1 MADQPMLAGRSGLAP
16 PAEPANRLPMNRA
29 AAVSIDARPWS
40 DELRAT
46 LSLAWPLILA
56 NLTMQ
61 LIQATD
67 VVLLGWLG
75 PTELAAAALA
85 LSLSFG
91 MVLFA
96 LGVLTA
102 SSPMMAS
109 ALGARFNSVRDV
121 RRTFRQSLWA
131 AALMAVPTLIV
142 LWNAEPVILAFGQE
156 PELARLAAWFLKG
169 YMWVIPPWML
179 FQVMRNFVSA
189 MERPGWVLA
198 ICAAGI
204 PLNALVSWSLIF
216 GHFGLPALG
225 LIGGGIGSSIVWTAM
240 ALALAIVILTDRQ
253 FRRFHLFGRFWR
265 ADWPHFRQLFR
276 LGGPIGLTMGFEGGV
291 FSAAA
296 YLMGLFGAPSV
307 AAHQIALQ
315 VAATTFMVPLALGQ
329 AATVRVGL
337 AYGRGDR
344 DGITLAGWTAF
355 GLGTVF
361 MALMAALM
369 FSFPRDLMTLFLDD
383 TPANAAVISLGVSF
397 LLVAALFQIVDGA
410 QVVGAGM
417 LRGLHDARVPMVFA
431 LFGYWAIGLG
441 VGVALA
447 FAMDWRGIG
456 IWAGLAAGLG
466 VVASLMIWRWM
477 RRATLGLTRSGRL
490 RA

>member
-1 MADQPMLAGRSGLAP
+1 
-16 PAEPANRLPMNRA
+16 MNRA
-29 AAVSIDARPWS
+29 PALTTSRSPWR

-46 LSLAWPLILA
+46 LALAWPLMLA

-121 RRTFRQSLWA
+121 RRTFRQALWA
-131 AALMAVPTLIV
+131 AALMTVPTMIV
-142 LWNAEPVILAFGQE
+142 LWNAESVILAFGQE
-156 PELARLAAWFLKG
+156 PELARLAAWFLRG

-189 MERPGWVLA
+189 LERPGWVLA
-198 ICAAGI
+198 ISAAGI
-204 PLNALVSWSLIF
+204 PLNGLVSWSLIF
-216 GHFGLPALG
+216 GHFGLPKLG
-225 LIGGGIGSSIVWTAM
+225 LIGGGIGSSIVWLAM
-240 ALALAIVILTDRQ
+240 ALALAAAILTDRQ

-265 ADWPHFRQLFR
+265 SDWPRFRQLFR
-276 LGGPIGLTMGFEGGV
+276 FGGPIGLTMGFEGAV

-315 VAATTFMVPLALGQ
+315 IAATTFMIPLALGQ

-344 DGITLAGWTAF
+344 DGVGLAGWTAF
-355 GLGTVF
+355 GLGTAF

-369 FSFPRDLMTLFLDD
+369 FTFPRDLITIFLDD
-383 TPANAAVISLGVSF
+383 TPANGTVISLGVSF

-417 LRGLHDARVPMVFA
+417 LRGLHDARVPMVYA

-441 VGVALA
+441 VGVGLA
-447 FAMDWRGIG
+447 FAMGWRGIG
-456 IWAGLAAGLG
+456 IWTGLAAGLG
-466 VVASLMIWRWM
+466 VVAVLMIWRWM
-477 RRATLGLTRSGRL
+477 RRETLGLI
-490 RA
+490 RARA

>member
-1 MADQPMLAGRSGLAP
+1 MD
-16 PAEPANRLPMNRA
+16 
-29 AAVSIDARPWS
+29 AAVAISAGTRARGWS

-46 LSLAWPLILA
+46 LALAWPLMLA

-75 PTELAAAALA
+75 PKELAAAALA

-91 MVLFA
+91 MILFA

-102 SSPMMAS
+102 SSPMIAS
-109 ALGARFNSVRDV
+109 ALGERFNAVRDV

-131 AALMAVPTLIV
+131 AALMTVPTLIV
-142 LWNAEPVILAFGQE
+142 LWNAEPIILAFGQE

-179 FQVMRNFVSA
+179 FQVMRNFLSA
-189 MERPGWVLA
+189 LERPGWVLV
-198 ICAAGI
+198 ISAAGI
-204 PLNALVSWSLIF
+204 PLNALVAWSLIF
-216 GHFGLPALG
+216 GHLGMPALG
-225 LIGGGIGSSIVWTAM
+225 LIGGGIGSAIVWTAM
-240 ALALAIVILTDRQ
+240 ALALAVVILTDRQ

-265 ADWPHFRQLFR
+265 PDWPRFRQLFR

-315 VAATTFMVPLALGQ
+315 IAATTFMIPLALGQ

-337 AYGRGDR
+337 AYGRR
-344 DGITLAGWTAF
+344 DSTGIALAGWTAF
-355 GLGTVF
+355 ALSTAF
-361 MALMAALM
+361 MALMATLM
-369 FSFPRDLMTLFLDD
+369 FLFPRDLITLFLDD
-383 TPANAAVISLGVSF
+383 TPANATVISLGVSF
-397 LLVAALFQIVDGA
+397 LMIAALFQIVDGW
-410 QVVGAGM
+410 QVVAAGM
-417 LRGLHDARVPMVFA
+417 LRGIHDTRVPMIFA

-447 FAMDWRGIG
+447 FSMEWRGIG
-456 IWAGLAAGLG
+456 IWTGLAAGLG
-466 VVASLMIWRWM
+466 VVAVLMLLRWA
-477 RRATLGLTRSGRL
+477 RRDRLGLLPAS
-490 RA
+490 A

>member
-1 MADQPMLAGRSGLAP
+1 MLA
-16 PAEPANRLPMNRA
+16 
-29 AAVSIDARPWS
+29 
-40 DELRAT
+40 
-46 LSLAWPLILA
+46 LAWPLMLA

-75 PTELAAAALA
+75 PKELAAAALA

-91 MVLFA
+91 MILFA

-102 SSPMMAS
+102 SSPMIAS
-109 ALGARFNSVRDV
+109 ALGARFNAVRDV

-131 AALMAVPTLIV
+131 AALMTLPTLVV
-142 LWNAEPVILAFGQE
+142 LWNAEPIILAFGQD
-156 PELARLAAWFLKG
+156 PGLARLAAWFLKG

-189 MERPGWVLA
+189 MERPGWVLV
-198 ICAAGI
+198 ISAAGI

-216 GHFGLPALG
+216 GRLGLPEFG
-225 LIGGGIGSSIVWTAM
+225 LIGAGVGSAIVWTAM

-265 ADWPHFRQLFR
+265 PDWPRFRQLFR
-276 LGGPIGLTMGFEGGV
+276 LGGPIGLTMGFEGAV

-315 VAATTFMVPLALGQ
+315 IAATTFMIPLALGQ

-337 AYGRGDR
+337 AYGRRDP
-344 DGITLAGWTAF
+344 DGIALAGWTAF
-355 GLGTVF
+355 GLSTAFMTV
-361 MALMAALM
+361 MAALM
-369 FSFPRDLMTLFLDD
+369 YLFPRDLITLFLDD
-383 TPANAAVISLGVSF
+383 TPANATVISLGVSF
-397 LLVAALFQIVDGA
+397 LLIAALFQIVDGW
-410 QVVGAGM
+410 QVVAAGM
-417 LRGLHDARVPMVFA
+417 LRGIHDTRVPMIFA

-466 VVASLMIWRWM
+466 VVAILMLLRWT
-477 RRATLGLTRSGRL
+477 RRDRLGLLPPNT
-490 RA
+490 

>member
-1 MADQPMLAGRSGLAP
+1 
-16 PAEPANRLPMNRA
+16 MNRVNA
-29 AAVSIDARPWS
+29 PLTTTQPWR

-46 LSLAWPLILA
+46 LALAWPLMLA

-67 VVLLGWLG
+67 VILLGWLG
-75 PTELAAAALA
+75 PTQLAAAALA

-102 SSPMMAS
+102 SSPMIAS
-109 ALGARFNSVRDV
+109 ALGARFNAVRDV

-142 LWNAEPVILAFGQE
+142 LWNAEPIILAFGQE
-156 PELARLAAWFLKG
+156 PDLARQAAWFLKG

-189 MERPGWVLA
+189 MERPGWVL
-198 ICAAGI
+198 IISTAGI

-216 GHFGLPALG
+216 GHFGLPELG

-240 ALALAIVILTDRQ
+240 ALALATVILTDRQ

-265 ADWPHFRQLFR
+265 PDWRRFKQLFR

-315 VAATTFMVPLALGQ
+315 IAATTFMVPLALGQ

-337 AYGRGDR
+337 AYGRGDH

-355 GLGTVF
+355 GLGTIF
-361 MALMAALM
+361 MTMMAGLMY
-369 FSFPRDLMTLFLDD
+369 SFPRDLITLFLAD
-383 TPANAAVISLGVSF
+383 TPANSEVIALGVSF

-417 LRGLHDARVPMVFA
+417 LRGLHDARVPMIFA

-447 FAMDWRGIG
+447 FIMDWRGIG

-466 VVASLMIWRWM
+466 VVAVLMLWRWS
-477 RRATLGLTRSGRL
+477 RRERLGLLYSPAIAASR
-490 RA
+490 

>member
-1 MADQPMLAGRSGLAP
+1 MD
-16 PAEPANRLPMNRA
+16 
-29 AAVSIDARPWS
+29 AAVAISAGTRARGWS

-46 LSLAWPLILA
+46 LALAWPLMLA

-75 PTELAAAALA
+75 PKELAAAALA

-91 MVLFA
+91 MILFA

-102 SSPMMAS
+102 SSPMIAS
-109 ALGARFNSVRDV
+109 ALGERFNAVRDV

-131 AALMAVPTLIV
+131 AALMTVPTLIV
-142 LWNAEPVILAFGQE
+142 LWNAEPIILAFGQD

-179 FQVMRNFVSA
+179 FQVMRNFLSA
-189 MERPGWVLA
+189 LERPGWVLV
-198 ICAAGI
+198 ISAAGI
-204 PLNALVSWSLIF
+204 PLNALVAWSLIF
-216 GHFGLPALG
+216 GHLGMPALG
-225 LIGGGIGSSIVWTAM
+225 LIGGGIGSAIVWTAM
-240 ALALAIVILTDRQ
+240 ALALAVVILTDRQ

-265 ADWPHFRQLFR
+265 PDWPRFRQLFR

-315 VAATTFMVPLALGQ
+315 IAATTFMIPLALGQ

-337 AYGRGDR
+337 AYGRR
-344 DGITLAGWTAF
+344 DSTGIALAGWTAF
-355 GLGTVF
+355 ALSTAF
-361 MALMAALM
+361 MALMATLM
-369 FSFPRDLMTLFLDD
+369 FLFPRDLITLFLDD
-383 TPANAAVISLGVSF
+383 TPANATVISLGVSF
-397 LLVAALFQIVDGA
+397 LMIAALFQIVDGW
-410 QVVGAGM
+410 QVVAAGM
-417 LRGLHDARVPMVFA
+417 LRGIHDTRVPMIFA

-447 FAMDWRGIG
+447 FSMEWRGIG
-456 IWAGLAAGLG
+456 IWTGLAAGLG
-466 VVASLMIWRWM
+466 VVAVLMLLRWA
-477 RRATLGLTRSGRL
+477 RRDRLGLLPAS
-490 RA
+490 A

>member
-1 MADQPMLAGRSGLAP
+1 
-16 PAEPANRLPMNRA
+16 MNRA
-29 AAVSIDARPWS
+29 ADPLTINPWRA
-40 DELRAT
+40 ELGAT
-46 LSLAWPLILA
+46 LTLAWPLMLA

-102 SSPMMAS
+102 SSPIMAS

-121 RRTFRQSLWA
+121 RRTFRQALWA
-131 AALMAVPTLIV
+131 AVLMAVPTVIV
-142 LWNAEPVILAFGQE
+142 LSNAETVILAFGQT
-156 PELARLAAWFLKG
+156 PELARQAAWFLKG

-179 FQVMRNFVSA
+179 FQVMRNFLSA
-189 MERPGWVLA
+189 LERPGWVLA
-198 ICAAGI
+198 ISAAGI
-204 PLNALVSWSLIF
+204 PLNGLVSWALIF
-216 GHFGLPALG
+216 GHFSLPRLG
-225 LIGGGIGSSIVWTAM
+225 LIGGGIGSSIVWTCM
-240 ALALAIVILTDRQ
+240 TLSLGIVILTDRQ

-265 ADWPHFRQLFR
+265 SDWPRFRQLFR
-276 LGGPIGLTMGFEGGV
+276 LGGPIGLTMGFEGAV

-296 YLMGLFGAPSV
+296 FLMGLFGAPSV

-315 VAATTFMVPLALGQ
+315 IAATTFMIPLALGQ

-337 AYGRGDR
+337 AYGRRDA
-344 DGITLAGWTAF
+344 DGITRAGWTAF

-361 MALMAALM
+361 MALMALLM
-369 FSFPRDLMTLFLDD
+369 WSFPRDLITLFLAD
-383 TPANAAVISLGVSF
+383 TPANANVISLGVSF
-397 LLVAALFQIVDGA
+397 LVVAALFQIVDGA

-417 LRGLHDARVPMVFA
+417 LRGLHDARVPMIYA
-431 LFGYWAIGLG
+431 LIGYWAIGLG
-441 VGVALA
+441 VGVLLA

-466 VVASLMIWRWM
+466 AVAVLMIWRWM
-477 RRATLGLTRSGRL
+477 RRETLGLTS
-490 RA
+490 ATV

>member
-1 MADQPMLAGRSGLAP
+1 
-16 PAEPANRLPMNRA
+16 MNRA
-29 AAVSIDARPWS
+29 GTAVLSQRHWR

-46 LSLAWPLILA
+46 LSLAWPLMLA
-56 NLTMQ
+56 NLTLQ

-75 PTELAAAALA
+75 PKELAAAALA

-91 MVLFA
+91 MILFA
-96 LGVLTA
+96 MGVLTA
-102 SSPMMAS
+102 SSPMIAS
-109 ALGARFNSVRDV
+109 ALGERFNAVRDV

-131 AALMAVPTLIV
+131 AAIMTVPTMIV
-142 LWNAEPVILAFGQE
+142 LWNAEPVILALGQE

-179 FQVMRNFVSA
+179 FQVMRNFVAA
-189 MERPGWVLA
+189 MERPGWVMA
-198 ICAAGI
+198 ISAAGI
-204 PLNALVSWSLIF
+204 PLNALVSWALIF
-216 GHFGLPALG
+216 GHFGLPELG
-225 LIGGGIGSSIVWTAM
+225 LIGAGVGSSIVWTAM
-240 ALALAIVILTDRQ
+240 ALALAMVILTDRQ

-265 ADWPHFRQLFR
+265 SDWPRFRQMFR

-315 VAATTFMVPLALGQ
+315 IAATTFMVPLALGQ
-329 AATVRVGL
+329 ATTVRVGL
-337 AYGRGDR
+337 AYGRR
-344 DGITLAGWTAF
+344 DPKGVTLAGWTAF

-361 MALMAALM
+361 MTVMAALM
-369 FSFPRDLMTLFLDD
+369 YVFPRDLITLFLDD
-383 TPANAAVISLGVSF
+383 TPANANVISLGVSF
-397 LLVAALFQIVDGA
+397 LLIAALFQIVDGA

-417 LRGLHDARVPMVFA
+417 LRGLHDTRVPMIFA

-456 IWAGLAAGLG
+456 IWVGLAAGLG
-466 VVASLMIWRWM
+466 VVAVLMLWRWS
-477 RRATLGLTRSGRL
+477 RRDRLGLL
-490 RA
+490 PVVA

>member
-1 MADQPMLAGRSGLAP
+1 
-16 PAEPANRLPMNRA
+16 MNRA
-29 AAVSIDARPWS
+29 PITTKVTPWRT
-40 DELRAT
+40 ELSAT
-46 LSLAWPLILA
+46 LSLAWPLMLA

-67 VVLLGWLG
+67 VILLGWLG
-75 PTELAAAALA
+75 PTQLAAAALA

-102 SSPMMAS
+102 SSPMIAS
-109 ALGARFNSVRDV
+109 ALGARFNAVRDV

-142 LWNAEPVILAFGQE
+142 LWNAEPIILGFGQE

-189 MERPGWVLA
+189 MERPGWILA
-198 ICAAGI
+198 ISAAGI
-204 PLNALVSWSLIF
+204 PLNFLVSWSLIF

-225 LIGGGIGSSIVWTAM
+225 LIGGGIGSSIVWAAM

-265 ADWPHFRQLFR
+265 PDWRRFKQLFR

-315 VAATTFMVPLALGQ
+315 IAATTFMVPLALGQ

-355 GLGTVF
+355 GLGTIF
-361 MALMAALM
+361 MSLMATLM
-369 FSFPRDLMTLFLDD
+369 YAFPRDLITLFLAD
-383 TPANAAVISLGVSF
+383 TPANSAVISLGVSF

-417 LRGLHDARVPMVFA
+417 LRGLHDARVPMMFA

-447 FAMDWRGIG
+447 FQMDWRGIG

-466 VVASLMIWRWM
+466 VVAVLMIWRWS
-477 RRATLGLTRSGRL
+477 RREKLGLI
-490 RA
+490 

>member
-1 MADQPMLAGRSGLAP
+1 
-16 PAEPANRLPMNRA
+16 MNRA
-29 AAVSIDARPWS
+29 GADVLSQRHWR

-46 LSLAWPLILA
+46 LSLAWPLMLA

-91 MVLFA
+91 MILFA
-96 LGVLTA
+96 MGVLTA
-102 SSPMMAS
+102 SSPMIAS
-109 ALGARFNSVRDV
+109 ALGARFNAVRDV

-131 AALMAVPTLIV
+131 AAIMTVPTMIV
-142 LWNAEPVILAFGQE
+142 LWNAEPVILSLGQE

-189 MERPGWVLA
+189 MERPGWVMA
-198 ICAAGI
+198 ISAAGI
-204 PLNALVSWSLIF
+204 PLNALVSWALIF
-216 GHFGLPALG
+216 GHFGLPELG
-225 LIGGGIGSSIVWTAM
+225 LIGAGVGSSIVWTAM

-265 ADWPHFRQLFR
+265 SDWPRFRQMFR

-315 VAATTFMVPLALGQ
+315 IAATTFMVPLALGQ
-329 AATVRVGL
+329 ATTVRVGL
-337 AYGRGDR
+337 AYGRR
-344 DGITLAGWTAF
+344 DPKGVALAGWTAF
-355 GLGTVF
+355 GLGTAF
-361 MALMAALM
+361 MTIMAALM
-369 FSFPRDLMTLFLDD
+369 YAFPRDLITLFLAD
-383 TPANAAVISLGVSF
+383 TPANANVISLGVSF
-397 LLVAALFQIVDGA
+397 LLIAALFQIVDGA

-417 LRGLHDARVPMVFA
+417 LRGLHDTRVPMIFA

-447 FAMDWRGIG
+447 FSMDWRGIG
-456 IWAGLAAGLG
+456 IWVGLAAGLG
-466 VVASLMIWRWM
+466 VSP
-477 RRATLGLTRSGRL
+477 S
-490 RA
+490 

>member
-1 MADQPMLAGRSGLAP
+1 
-16 PAEPANRLPMNRA
+16 MNRA
-29 AAVSIDARPWS
+29 SAEISSTEAWRA
-40 DELRAT
+40 ELGAT
-46 LSLAWPLILA
+46 LTLAWPLMLA

-102 SSPMMAS
+102 SSPLMAS
-109 ALGARFNSVRDV
+109 ALGARSNSVRDV
-121 RRTFRQSLWA
+121 RRTFRQALWA
-131 AALMAVPTLIV
+131 AALMTVPTMIV
-142 LWNAEPVILAFGQE
+142 LWNSEKVILAFGQD
-156 PELARLAAWFLKG
+156 PQLARLAAWFLRG
-169 YMWVIPPWML
+169 YMWVIPTWML

-189 MERPGWVLA
+189 MERPGWVLV
-198 ICAAGI
+198 ISTVGI
-204 PLNALVSWSLIF
+204 PLNALVSWALIF
-216 GHFGLPALG
+216 GHFGLPRLG
-225 LIGGGIGSSIVWTAM
+225 LIGGGIGSSIVWASM
-240 ALALAIVILTDRQ
+240 SAALMLAILTDRQ

-265 ADWPHFRQLFR
+265 PDWPRFRQLFR
-276 LGGPIGLTMGFEGGV
+276 LGGPIGLTMGFEGAV

-315 VAATTFMVPLALGQ
+315 IAATTFMIPLALGQ

-337 AYGRGDR
+337 AYGRRDF
-344 DGITLAGWTAF
+344 DGITRAGWTAF
-355 GLGTVF
+355 GLGTMF
-361 MALMAALM
+361 MALMALIM
-369 FSFPRDLMTLFLDD
+369 WSHPRELITLFLDD
-383 TPANAAVISLGVSF
+383 TPANATVISLGVSF

-417 LRGLHDARVPMVFA
+417 LRGLHDARVPMIYA

-441 VGVALA
+441 VGVGLA
-447 FAMDWRGIG
+447 FALKWRGIG

-466 VVASLMIWRWM
+466 VVAILMIWRWS
-477 RRATLGLTRSGRL
+477 RRERLGLVENS
-490 RA
+490 A